1 MNIRN
6 ISAGLVLL
14 TVVGA
19 ALAEA
24 PYPVES
30 EFVSTKT
37 RAEVIAELQQ
47 AREHGL
53 VVTGDEYPAPAVA
66 KSSLTRQQVQDE
78 LKQANQQRS
87 HNLSYAE
94 LVFLR

>member
-1 MNIRN
+1 MNIKK

-30 EFVSTKT
+30 KFVSTKT

-47 AREHGL
+47 AREQGL
-53 VVTGDEYPAPAVA
+53 IASDYDYPVPVVA
-66 KSSLTRQQVQDE
+66 KSTLTRQQVQDE
-78 LKQANQQRS
+78 LKQVNQQRS
-87 HNLSYAE
+87 NNPSFAE